1 MVVIISCAIII
12 VLFRVIPRPSNDPP
26 VIDSATGN
34 AILYYSNRYKL
45 MMGII
50 PLQMSLTLYYLFF
63 IRLSGDPDMVI
74 RFELWFVTLMPLLS
88 GLWAI
93 TEAFFCRMVL
103 TNDSIIFHRLILR
116 PQTLEWTTISR
127 ISCLQHS
134 VEIRSISGQ
143 KIKVSEMMNGFQTF
157 IKTITLKSPPTV
169 AMKASADLQKYNV
182 AP

>member
-1 MVVIISCAIII
+1 MI

-26 VIDSATGN
+26 VIDSATGD
-34 AILYYSNRYKL
+34 AILYFSNRYKL
-45 MMGII
+45 LMTII
-50 PLQMSLTLYYLFF
+50 PIQISLTLYYLFF
-63 IRLSGDPDMVI
+63 IRLSGEPDMVI
-74 RFELWFVTLMPLLS
+74 RFKLWFVTLMPSLT

-93 TEAFFCRMVL
+93 TEAFLCRLVL
-103 TNDSIIFHRLILR
+103 TNDSIVFHRVILK
-116 PQTLEWTTISR
+116 PQTIEWTKIST

-134 VEIRSISGQ
+134 VEIRSTSGQ

-157 IKTITLKSPPTV
+157 IKTIKLKSPPTV

>member
-26 VIDSATGN
+26 VIDSVTGD
-34 AILYYSNRYKL
+34 AILSYSNRYKL

-50 PLQMSLTLYYLFF
+50 PLQISVTLYYLFF
-63 IRLSGDPDMVI
+63 IRLSGEPDMAM
-74 RFELWFVTLMPLLS
+74 RFKLWFIVLMPFLT
-88 GLWAI
+88 GLWAV
-93 TEAFFCRMVL
+93 TEAFLCRMVL
-103 TNDSIIFHRLILR
+103 TNDSIVFHRLILK
-116 PQTLEWTTISR
+116 PQTIEWKTIST

-143 KIKVSEMMNGFQTF
+143 KIKVSEMMNGFQSF
-157 IKTITLKSPPTV
+157 IKTMMLKSPPTV
-169 AMKASADLQKYNV
+169 AMKASVDLQKYNV